1 MNNFNGNEELK
12 KHLKVL
18 YELGFDEIYLEKE
31 FKSRED
37 ILKEKKK
44 LLNRIN
50 EEIQNCRK
58 CDLYKSRKQAVLGE
72 GNIETKLMFIG
83 EAPGE
88 EEDKQGRPFVGRAG
102 KLLTKL
108 IEKAGHK
115 REEFYI
121 ANICK
126 CRPPGNRTPTLEEM
140 ESCFPYLQE
149 QIKIINPK
157 VLCLLG
163 AVAGQA
169 FLNRKVKI
177 TKERGTVVKWNDK
190 LLFLTYHPAYV
201 LRNPKEEETLYRDIK
216 RAIEIAYKGL

>member
-1 MNNFNGNEELK
+1 MDSFSNEELK

-18 YELGFDEIYLEKE
+18 KELGFEEIILDKKFISRDE
-31 FKSRED
+31 

-44 LLNRIN
+44 LLEKIN
-50 EEIQNCRK
+50 KEIQICEK
-58 CDLYKSRKQAVLGE
+58 CDLHKSRTNAVLGE
-72 GNIETKLMFIG
+72 GNIETKLMFVG

-108 IEKAGHK
+108 IERAGYK

-126 CRPPGNRTPTLEEM
+126 CRPPGNRTPTLDEM
-140 ESCFPYLQE
+140 EKCFPYLKE
-149 QIKIINPK
+149 QIEIINPK

-169 FLNRKVKI
+169 FLNRKVRI
-177 TKERGTVVKWNDK
+177 TKERGTVIKWNDRI
-190 LLFLTYHPAYV
+190 LLLTYHPAYV
-201 LRNPKEEETLYRDIK
+201 LRNPKEEETLFKDIK

>member
-1 MNNFNGNEELK
+1 MDSFSNEELK

-18 YELGFDEIYLEKE
+18 KELGFEEIILDKKIISRDE
-31 FKSRED
+31 
-37 ILKEKKK
+37 ILKERKK
-44 LLNRIN
+44 LLEKIN
-50 EEIQNCRK
+50 KEIQICKK
-58 CDLYKSRKQAVLGE
+58 CDLHKSRTNAVLGE
-72 GNIETKLMFIG
+72 GNIETKLMFVG

-108 IEKAGHK
+108 IERAGYK

-126 CRPPGNRTPTLEEM
+126 CRPPGNRTPTLDEM
-140 ESCFPYLQE
+140 EKCFPYLKK
-149 QIKIINPK
+149 QIEIIDPK

-177 TKERGTVVKWNDK
+177 TKERGTVIKWNDRI
-190 LLFLTYHPAYV
+190 LLLTYHPAYV
-201 LRNPKEEETLYRDIK
+201 LRNPKEEETLFKDIK

>member
-1 MNNFNGNEELK
+1 MNNLNNENLK

-18 YELGFDEIYLEKE
+18 KELGFEEIILDKKFISKDE
-31 FKSRED
+31 
-37 ILKEKKK
+37 ILKERKK
-44 LLNRIN
+44 LLEKIN
-50 EEIQNCRK
+50 EEIQICEK
-58 CDLYKSRKQAVLGE
+58 CDLHKSRTNAVLGE
-72 GNIETKLMFIG
+72 GNIETRLMFVG

-108 IEKAGHK
+108 IERAGYK

-126 CRPPGNRTPTLEEM
+126 CRPPGNRTPTLDEM
-140 ESCFPYLQE
+140 EKCFPYLKE
-149 QIKIINPK
+149 QIEIINPK

-177 TKERGTVVKWNDK
+177 TKERGTVIKWNDRI
-190 LLFLTYHPAYV
+190 LLLTYHPAYV
-201 LRNPKEEETLYRDIK
+201 LRNPKEEETLFKDIK

>member
-1 MNNFNGNEELK
+1 MDSFNNEELK

-18 YELGFDEIYLEKE
+18 KELGFEEIILDKKFISKDE
-31 FKSRED
+31 
-37 ILKEKKK
+37 ILKERKK
-44 LLNRIN
+44 LLEKIN
-50 EEIQNCRK
+50 EEIQICEK
-58 CDLYKSRKQAVLGE
+58 CDLHKSRTNAVLGE
-72 GNIETKLMFIG
+72 GNIETRLMFVG

-108 IEKAGHK
+108 IERAGYK

-126 CRPPGNRTPTLEEM
+126 CRPPGNRTPTLDEM
-140 ESCFPYLQE
+140 EKCFPYLKE
-149 QIKIINPK
+149 QIEIINPK

-177 TKERGTVVKWNDK
+177 TKERGTVIKWNDRI
-190 LLFLTYHPAYV
+190 LLLTYHPAYV
-201 LRNPKEEETLYRDIK
+201 LRNPKEEETLFKDIK